1 MKVFISSRLAHGVAR
16 AARLS
21 VVGAGKNLATASN
34 KKNITT
40 LRLPGSLRHKSSYSE
55 EKMPGWAAREFGKI
69 DEKFGKIDEKF
80 GKIAFQGFILGLSII
95 GAVMASAG
103 LTITAVNSR
112 VDGQDAK
119 IDGQNAKIEGH
130 HKEIKAS
137 AMVSSKKGPF
147 HSHP

>member
-34 KKNITT
+34 KKNITA

-55 EKMPGWAAREFGKI
+55 EKMPGWAARE
-69 DEKFGKIDEKF
+69 FGKIDEKF